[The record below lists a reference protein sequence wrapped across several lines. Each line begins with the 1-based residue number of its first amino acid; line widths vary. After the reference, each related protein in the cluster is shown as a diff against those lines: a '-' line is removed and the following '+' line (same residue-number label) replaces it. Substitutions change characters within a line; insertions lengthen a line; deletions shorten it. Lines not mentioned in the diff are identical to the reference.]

1 MVLRPLESW
10 EEVGRRVADA
20 RESAGLTQELLAS
33 RVQLN
38 RTALAK
44 IELGRRGL
52 SSIELARIARELD
65 RPIEWFVA
73 ESPPS
78 VVSRRAEQTTS
89 ANGLDAIV
97 DAWARDVELLLE
109 LKALQPHDARRPS
122 VPADF
127 AEAEA
132 LAVATRQEIGQVG
145 GPIGNLAGVAEGLGL
160 YVVSLDLGTDL
171 PDGAY
176 VAIEGAGAA
185 VINGSHD
192 AGRRRFTLAH
202 ELGHHVMADEYATD
216 WSLVEGTDDRERR
229 INAFAIHFLLP
240 RESAVHDWNALNG
253 PAYPRPSAIRIAAE
267 YRLSWTAVC
276 TQLQNL
282 GLVDRQ
288 VGGDLRRRPPTR
300 LDLTELGLFVVEEL
314 APPSVSPEFSRAVK
328 RAYQGQKITASRATE
343 LLRGTAEEEDLPGPE
358 VVPLEALRGDI
369 TSPA

>member
-1 MVLRPLESW
+1 MALRPLATW
-10 EEVGRRVADA
+10 DEVGRRVSDA
-20 RESAGLTQELLAS
+20 RESAGLTQEALAS
-33 RVQLN
+33 RVQIA

-52 SSIELARIARELD
+52 SSIELVRLAQELD
-65 RPIEWFVA
+65 RPIEWFVS

-78 VVSRRAEQTTS
+78 VVSRRAGDTMS
-89 ANGLDAIV
+89 VNGLDAVV
-97 DAWARDVELLLE
+97 DSWARDVELLLE
-109 LKALQPHDARRPS
+109 LRALRPHEARVPT
-122 VPADF
+122 VPADL

-132 LAVATRQEIGQVG
+132 LAAAIRTEISQPA
-145 GPIGNLAGVAEGLGL
+145 GPIGNLAGVAERLGL
-160 YVVSLDLGTDL
+160 YVVSLDLGTEL

-176 VAIEGAGAA
+176 VAVDGAGAT
-185 VINGSHD
+185 VVNGSHD

-216 WSLVEGTDDRERR
+216 WSLTDGTDERERR

-240 RESAVHDWNALNG
+240 RETAVRDWNTWG
-253 PAYPRPSAIRIAAE
+253 GRDDPRSATIRVAAE

-282 GLVDRQ
+282 GLFERS
-288 VGGDLRRRPPTR
+288 VGADLRRRPPTR

-328 RAYQGQKITASRATE
+328 RAYQGQKIAASRAIE
-343 LLRGTAEEEDLPGPE
+343 LLRGTADEDELPAAE
-358 VVPLEALRGDI
+358 IVPLDALRGDMA
-369 TSPA
+369 SPA

>member
-1 MVLRPLESW
+1 MVLRPLDSW
-10 EEVGRRVADA
+10 EDVGRRVAAA
-20 RESAGLTQELLAS
+20 RESARLTQEALAS
-33 RVQLN
+33 RIELD

-52 SSIELARIARELD
+52 SSLELARVARELD

-78 VVSRRAEQTTS
+78 VVSRRAAETAS
-89 ANGLDAIV
+89 ANSLDVVV

-109 LKALQPHDARRPS
+109 LKALQPHDARVPS

-132 LAVATRQEIGQVG
+132 FATAIRQEIAVVR
-145 GPIGNLAGVAEGLGL
+145 GPIGNLAGVAERLGL

-176 VAIEGAGAA
+176 VAIEGAGAT

-216 WSLVEGTDDRERR
+216 WSLIEGTDERERR

-240 RESAVHDWNALNG
+240 RESAVRDWKAWGG
-253 PAYPRPSAIRIAAE
+253 PVDSRPAAVRIAAE

-276 TQLQNL
+276 TQLETL
-282 GLVDRQ
+282 ELVDRQ
-288 VGGDLRRRPPTR
+288 VGADLRRRPPTR
-300 LDLTELGLFVVEEL
+300 LDLTELGVFVVEEL

-328 RAYQGQKITASRATE
+328 RAYVGQKITASRATE
-343 LLRGTAEEEDLPGPE
+343 LLRGTAEEHDLPAPE
-358 VVPLEALRGDI
+358 VVPLDALRGDI